1 MDRESI
7 DSMREILD
15 HIEDDGLLDKLFWR
29 FQLDGGLIGDFQLH
43 HRPDCTFLEQSF
55 VH

>member
-15 HIEDDGLLDKLFWR
+15 HIEDDGLLDKF
-29 FQLDGGLIGDFQLH
+29 FGDFN
-43 HRPDCTFLEQSF
+43 
-55 VH
+55 